1 MSHEYY
7 VDKFRNLNMNIA
19 RGKKSP
25 HKVCMLLAVM
35 DLIQAG
41 NITSNKIELNQALKD
56 RFADHF
62 NNLAEGNDKNT
73 PENPFFFL
81 RSEGFWH
88 LSYNLGYEEKGTSRY
103 SSKAIEYAY
112 LDDELFVYMKSFIVT
127 NEFKEAL
134 VSNLTDLAS
143 HYYLWLMD
151 IGKSE
156 KTANNYLGAVR
167 GSISNWL
174 IDEGEIREP
183 LTEVTSYRQFVQ
195 YEEKVKQLEVFKLR
209 DLKGKGMYSAAL
221 SHYHKFLADL
231 AQIDVNADIRQVMS
245 DQKLTDTEKSIM
257 VKTRMGQGH
266 FRSQLVQMWGGC
278 AVTGYRNTQLLLAS
292 HIKPWRQSNNKER
305 LDKFN
310 GLLLLANLD
319 KAFDLGF
326 ISFDNNGKVLIS
338 DYLETPEVIGLRE
351 DMSFRIMR
359 EHKPYLAHHR
369 DTLFKGSRALYTAP

>member
-7 VDKFRNLNMNIA
+7 ADKFRTLNMNIA
-19 RGKKSP
+19 GGKKSP

-35 DLIQAG
+35 DLIQVG
-41 NITSNKIELNQALKD
+41 HISSNKIELNQLLKD
-56 RFADHF
+56 RFTEHF
-62 NNLAEGNDKNT
+62 KSFAQGKDKNT
-73 PENPFFFL
+73 PENPFFHL

-88 LSYNLGYEEKGTSRY
+88 LACHAGYDETTIRRY
-103 SSKAIEYAY
+103 SSKAIAYAY
-112 LDDELFVYMKSFIVT
+112 LDDDLFEYMKSFIIS
-127 NEFKEAL
+127 NELKEAL
-134 VSNLTDLAS
+134 VSNLTDLATL
-143 HYYLWLMD
+143 YYQWLMD

-156 KTANNYLGAVR
+156 KTAKNYLGAIR

-174 IDEGEIREP
+174 MDTYQICEP
-183 LTEVTSYRQFVQ
+183 LTDISSYRRFTQ
-195 YEEKVKQLEVFKLR
+195 YEEKVRQLEVFKLTDR
-209 DLKGKGMYSAAL
+209 KGKGMYSAAL
-221 SHYHKFLADL
+221 THYHKFLADL

-245 DQKLTDTEKSIM
+245 DKKLTDTEKNIM
-257 VKTRMGQGH
+257 VKTRMGQGL

-292 HIKPWRQSNNKER
+292 HIKPWRDSNNRER

-326 ISFDNNGKVLIS
+326 ISFDDNGKVLIS
-338 DYLETPEVIGLRE
+338 EYLEAPEVIGLRE
-351 DMSFRIMR
+351 DMSFRIIR

-369 DTLFKGSRALYTAP
+369 SELFKGV

>member
-1 MSHEYY
+1 
-7 VDKFRNLNMNIA
+7 
-19 RGKKSP
+19 
-25 HKVCMLLAVM
+25 
-35 DLIQAG
+35 
-41 NITSNKIELNQALKD
+41 
-56 RFADHF
+56 
-62 NNLAEGNDKNT
+62 
-73 PENPFFFL
+73 
-81 RSEGFWH
+81 
-88 LSYNLGYEEKGTSRY
+88 
-103 SSKAIEYAY
+103 
-112 LDDELFVYMKSFIVT
+112 
-127 NEFKEAL
+127 
-134 VSNLTDLAS
+134 
-143 HYYLWLMD
+143 
-151 IGKSE
+151 
-156 KTANNYLGAVR
+156 
-167 GSISNWL
+167 
-174 IDEGEIREP
+174 
-183 LTEVTSYRQFVQ
+183 
-195 YEEKVKQLEVFKLR
+195 
-209 DLKGKGMYSAAL
+209 MYSAAL

>member
-7 VDKFRNLNMNIA
+7 ADKFRTLNMNIA
-19 RGKKSP
+19 GGKKSP

-35 DLIQAG
+35 DLIQVGHIA
-41 NITSNKIELNQALKD
+41 SNKIELNQPLKD
-56 RFADHF
+56 RFTEHF
-62 NNLAEGNDKNT
+62 NSFAQGKDKNT
-73 PENPFFFL
+73 PENPFFHL

-88 LSYNLGYEEKGTSRY
+88 LAYHAGYDETTIRRY
-103 SSKAIEYAY
+103 SSKAIAYAY
-112 LDDELFVYMKSFIVT
+112 LDDELFEYMKSFIIS
-127 NEFKEAL
+127 NELKEAL
-134 VSNLTDLAS
+134 VSNLTDLAAL
-143 HYYLWLMD
+143 YYQWLMD

-156 KTANNYLGAVR
+156 KTAKNYLGAIR

-174 IDEGEIREP
+174 MDTYQICEP
-183 LTEVTSYRQFVQ
+183 LTGITSYHRFTQ
-195 YEEKVKQLEVFKLR
+195 YEEKVRQLEVFKLT
-209 DLKGKGMYSAAL
+209 DQKGKGMYSAAL
-221 SHYHKFLADL
+221 THYHKFLADL

-245 DQKLTDTEKSIM
+245 DKKLTDTEKSIM
-257 VKTRMGQGH
+257 VKTRMGQGI

-292 HIKPWRQSNNKER
+292 HIKPWRDSNNRER

-326 ISFDNNGKVLIS
+326 ISFDDNGKVLIS
-338 DYLETPEVIGLRE
+338 GYLEAPEVIGLRE
-351 DMSFRIMR
+351 DMSFRIIR

-369 DTLFKGSRALYTAP
+369 SELFKGI

>member
-7 VDKFRNLNMNIA
+7 ADKFRTLNMNIA
-19 RGKKSP
+19 GGKKSP

-35 DLIQAG
+35 DLIQVGHIA
-41 NITSNKIELNQALKD
+41 SNKIELNQPLKD
-56 RFADHF
+56 RFTEHF
-62 NNLAEGNDKNT
+62 NSFAQGKDKNT
-73 PENPFFFL
+73 PENPFFHL

-88 LSYNLGYEEKGTSRY
+88 LAYHAGYDETTIRRY
-103 SSKAIEYAY
+103 SSKAIAYAY
-112 LDDELFVYMKSFIVT
+112 LDDELFEDMKSFIIS
-127 NEFKEAL
+127 NELKEAL
-134 VSNLTDLAS
+134 VSNLTDLAAL
-143 HYYLWLMD
+143 YYQWLMD

-156 KTANNYLGAVR
+156 KTAKNYLGAIR

-174 IDEGEIREP
+174 MDTYQICEP
-183 LTEVTSYRQFVQ
+183 LTDITSYRRFTQ
-195 YEEKVKQLEVFKLR
+195 YEEKVRQLEVFKLTDR
-209 DLKGKGMYSAAL
+209 KGKGMYSAAL
-221 SHYHKFLADL
+221 THYHKFLADL

-245 DQKLTDTEKSIM
+245 DKKLTDTEKSIM
-257 VKTRMGQGH
+257 VKTRMGQGL

-292 HIKPWRQSNNKER
+292 HIKPWRDSNNRER

-326 ISFDNNGKVLIS
+326 ISFDDNGKVLIS
-338 DYLETPEVIGLRE
+338 GYLEAPEVIGLRE
-351 DMSFRIMR
+351 DMSFRIIR

-369 DTLFKGSRALYTAP
+369 SELFKGI

>member
-1 MSHEYY
+1 MSYQYY
-7 VDKFRNLNMNIA
+7 LEKLSNLNMNNA
-19 RGKKSP
+19 GGKKSP

-41 NITSNKIELNQALKD
+41 HIASNKIELNQALKE
-56 RFADHF
+56 RFTEHF
-62 NNLAEGNDKNT
+62 NCFAHGKDKNT
-73 PENPFFFL
+73 PENPFFHL

-88 LSYNLGYEEKGTSRY
+88 LVYHAGYDEETTQRY
-103 SSKAIEYAY
+103 SSKAIAHAY
-112 LDDELFVYMKSFIVT
+112 LDEELFQDMKSFIVS
-127 NEFKEAL
+127 NELKEAL
-134 VSNLTDLAS
+134 VSNLTDFAS
-143 HYYLWLMD
+143 LYYQWLMD

-156 KTANNYLGAVR
+156 KTAKNYLGAIR

-174 IDEGEIREP
+174 MEAGEICEP
-183 LTEVTSYRQFVQ
+183 LTDITSYRRFVE
-195 YEEKVKQLEVFKLR
+195 YEAKARQLDIFKR
-209 DLKGKGMYSAAL
+209 TDRKGKGMYSAAL
-221 SHYHKFLADL
+221 THYHTFLADL

-245 DQKLTDTEKSIM
+245 DKKLTDTEKSIM

-292 HIKPWRQSNNKER
+292 HIKPWRDSNNQER

-326 ISFDNNGKVLIS
+326 ISFDDHGKVLIS
-338 DYLETPEVIGLRE
+338 DYLEAPEVIGLRE
-351 DMSFRIMR
+351 DMSFSIKR

-369 DTLFKGSRALYTAP
+369 GELFKGR